1 MTFTAEELRL
11 LRASDKAEDGPGYRG
26 RGRRSQPP
34 PMPRPTVTVRESI
47 ARLSS
52 EDKRWMIEQGYLT
65 TKDTP

>member
-1 MTFTAEELRL
+1 MTFTPTELAQ

-26 RGRRSQPP
+26 RRRRYQPP

-52 EDKRWMIEQGYLT
+52 EDRRWMIEQGYLT
-65 TKDTP
+65 KATP